1 MADKEL
7 TDVNFALIAT
17 RYNREKRT
25 AKRNRLRRRC
35 RHLTLCVGLI
45 LVALNFLF
53 CIAYCFFSLTQQ
65 AAPM

>member
-1 MADKEL
+1 M

-17 RYNREKRT
+17 HYNLEKKS
-25 AKRNRLRRRC
+25 AKVAHVQRRC
-35 RHLTLCVGLI
+35 RHAVLCAGLI

-53 CIAYCFFSLTQQ
+53 CIAYLFFTLTQQ